1 MKILQTCYSAYF
13 GQHWLVGNS
22 CRKCLSGNKK
32 PTGSLRFFYRYYT
45 YILGNNSRTR
55 ILPDMGFAIKSQE
68 LKELSFYIVFRKNR
82 RQKFSKKCK
91 IPHFWAIFA
100 QIWVKLNFFTKFELS
115 LFSIYIP
122 LTSCKNQ
129 KKHYWANSDKNSE
142 LTDERTNGQMDE
154 QTNTH
159 KIIGPIRSNRRSKNP
174 QWKRQMC
181 SKFTKKIC

>member
-1 MKILQTCYSAYF
+1 MQTCYSAYF

-22 CRKCLSGNKK
+22 CRKCLSGNEKS
-32 PTGSLRFFYRYYT
+32 TGSLRFFYRYYT

-68 LKELSFYIVFRKNR
+68 LKELSFCINFRKNK

-100 QIWVKLNFFTKFELS
+100 QIWVKLNCFTKIELS
-115 LFSIYIP
+115 LFSMFTP
-122 LTSCKNQ
+122 NFMQ
-129 KKHYWANSDKNSE
+129 KSE
-142 LTDERTNGQMDE
+142 KTLLRQLWQKLWTNGRTNAWKNE

-159 KIIGPIRSNRRSKNP
+159 EIIGAIRSNRRSKNP